1 MILYVFLSP
10 LQFRKQ
16 SVLERLQ
23 EHRRAGTLIE
33 VLCDA
38 NVIYPI
44 YSSYY
49 STLLKLVNGSGVVPS
64 RTSPSVS
71 YKRKRKGSN
80 DFYRYLIPSSS
91 STSQMHK
98 WSKSHRYKASDAG
111 VFMSPIPRFSAY
123 LTSTLLPSLP
133 SPPSPPLPHAENF
146 FPFCVLRTA
155 SNGKMIGILFL
166 SPADE
171 DKGGDE
177 GIWELAYDLLP
188 AWWGKGVGSGM
199 INAGL
204 EYMKWIGGKK
214 IIAVSFKRDSCLFL
228 VFSLQRQNKS

>member
-1 MILYVFLSP
+1 MTSPIPTPTSCPILIDTSGEPYL
-10 LQFRKQ
+10 
-16 SVLERLQ
+16 
-23 EHRRAGTLIE
+23 
-33 VLCDA
+33 
-38 NVIYPI
+38 PI
-44 YSSYY
+44 PSHPE
-49 STLLKLVNGSGVVPS
+49 LKL
-64 RTSPSVS
+64 TM
-71 YKRKRKGSN
+71 RKESDIDDLLVLFNTPEIG
-80 DFYRYLIPSSS
+80 
-91 STSQMHK
+91 K
-98 WSKSHRYKASDAG
+98 WFWRRPFPYKASDAG

-123 LTSTLLPSLP
+123 VASTLLPSLP

-155 SNGKMIGILFL
+155 SNGKMIGIVFL

-214 IIAVSFKRDSCLFL
+214 IIAFHEPENAASGAVLYKTGFTRVGDKKL
-228 VFSLQRQNKS
+228 VWPEEKGGGERVVYGWEKSLVETIAP

>member
-1 MILYVFLSP
+1 M
-10 LQFRKQ
+10 
-16 SVLERLQ
+16 VLASSIPVRLPQYHIGEKER
-23 EHRRAGTLIE
+23 
-33 VLCDA
+33 
-38 NVIYPI
+38 
-44 YSSYY
+44 
-49 STLLKLVNGSGVVPS
+49 
-64 RTSPSVS
+64 
-71 YKRKRKGSN
+71 GSN
-80 DFYRYLIPSSS
+80 DFYRYLIPSLSRF
-91 STSQMHK
+91 QRHQCN

-123 LTSTLLPSLP
+123 AASTLLPSLP

-155 SNGKMIGILFL
+155 SNGKMIGIVFL

-228 VFSLQRQNKS
+228 VFPLLFSSWADRELILI